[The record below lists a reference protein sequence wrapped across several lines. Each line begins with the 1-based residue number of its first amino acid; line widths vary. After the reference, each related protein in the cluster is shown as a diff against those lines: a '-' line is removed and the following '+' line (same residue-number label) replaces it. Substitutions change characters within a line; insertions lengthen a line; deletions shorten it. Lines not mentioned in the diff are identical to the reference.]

1 MRIINLTLKSEKG
14 HTKRERERERERKLK
29 AIRVLTIH
37 QNCSYQPP
45 L

>member
-14 HTKRERERERERKLK
+14 HTKKEREKERKLK

-37 QNCSYQPP
+37 
-45 L
+45 